1 MPPIAPESAGIGV
14 RSRRSSGVRRT
25 GTDGIYSS
33 AVVGSVADGK
43 PKWEGK
49 NRFALFLCDHKYAAV
64 RSMSLKNSFAHDLA
78 SAFPGFFQY
87 RIQILQLDA
96 LHIADGLCFVFDVEE
111 ITWHHRAPIFCAE
124 RMGSLIVSTTLG
136 SFAYEAMLSSSDLC
150 Q

>member
-1 MPPIAPESAGIGV
+1 MMAESAGIGV

-25 GTDGIYSS
+25 GTDGVYSS
-33 AVVGSVADGK
+33 AVVRSVAV
-43 PKWEGK
+43 
-49 NRFALFLCDHKYAAV
+49 LCDYKYAAV

-96 LHIADGLCFVFDVEE
+96 LHIADRLCFVFDVEE

-136 SFAYEAMLSSSDLC
+136 SFAYEAMLSSSD
-150 Q
+150 